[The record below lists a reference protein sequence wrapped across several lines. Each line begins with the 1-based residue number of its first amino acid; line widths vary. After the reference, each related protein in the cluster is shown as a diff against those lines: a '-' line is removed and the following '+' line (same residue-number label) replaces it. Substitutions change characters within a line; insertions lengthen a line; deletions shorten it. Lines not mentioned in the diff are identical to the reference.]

1 MRNHLRFEDLHIGF
15 ELIESPNTYLHVA
28 VPTAW
33 QPFLRKDLAM
43 LSGSSP
49 AAFERAEIQLPCWP
63 VQIATEIAALTLT
76 SAVPAH
82 ATQEVTLG
90 LPLL

>member
-1 MRNHLRFEDLHIGF
+1 
-15 ELIESPNTYLHVA
+15 
-28 VPTAW
+28 
-33 QPFLRKDLAM
+33 M
-43 LSGSSP
+43 LSGSSA
-49 AAFERAEIQLPCWP
+49 AAFERAEIQFPRRP

-82 ATQEVTLG
+82 ATREVTLG